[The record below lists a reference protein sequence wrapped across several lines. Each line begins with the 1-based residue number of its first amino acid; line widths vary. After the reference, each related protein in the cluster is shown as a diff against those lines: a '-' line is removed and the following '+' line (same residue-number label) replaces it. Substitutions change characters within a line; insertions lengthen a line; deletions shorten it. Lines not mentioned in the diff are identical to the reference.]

1 MSFPVSYSGYPTGP
15 VPNPFMSVDMSGVP
29 GAFGGQPPMAMGVPG
44 LFPGLNSM
52 GMGGMGLDPFSAGM
66 PPMGIDPMSGMPL
79 GGGMPMG
86 IDPMTGMPLG
96 GSMPMG
102 IDPMTGMPLMAGS
115 TGMPI
120 GLDPFGGMQGGGFAP
135 PGVMPP
141 PMGMDPF
148 GGMAMGGNP
157 MGGPMPPGG
166 GFYPP
171 PPQQQPPQNPIKQ
184 MFMMLI
190 QMKLFQQFLNPGGNE
205 PPVDPAAGDP
215 ATDGSGDTSG
225 GVADNATAL
234 DIIADSKNFKA
245 IGGADGNISFL
256 DLSRAARTSKNA
268 DVKAAAEYITKE
280 NPGLFKQLEKL
291 TRPGDGVFTEDD
303 LGKALQTTSNV
314 QGDASTDS
322 VSGGHGNDTLTG
334 GDGNDVEI
342 TDNITALDQLS
353 DKFDD
358 IEQAGADGHG
368 GKVDGHLT
376 MAELSRAASS
386 EDADPAVKNL
396 AKYLR
401 KSGLFTQLDELDT
414 TDGVS
419 MENITAAYQDPD
431 ISQGTGQPGGTP
443 AADIDTSGVTEEQ
456 AIKTLNTNFGKF
468 DGLDDPKNKNRNGKG
483 DNKLSAEDL
492 DAIINSHD
500 KNITDDIKKAAKFMK
515 DNSTIG
521 KLDKSEKDDPATGN
535 VNESN
540 DGFISKDTLNSWATD
555 YQGQTDKSG
564 QPTDMKG
571 AMKILNG
578 QVGTLFPDKKTISFR
593 DITNATNKDGL
604 DPKVKGAL
612 QYIVDHKD
620 QFDKL
625 DKLDQSD
632 DDYIQL
638 DVIGDAATQG
648 ENVDYGFGTPSVD
661 ANRRAIAI
669 LDQIFDQVD
678 TASDGGDKDGV
689 IGDED
694 MRAALADRSGKY
706 TAEQKAALNY
716 MINTKQG
723 GNGEKDTLW
732 CSINGKDWKI
742 AKKTFEQKL
751 MNITDDKLDPSN
763 VKNNS
768 LADYA

>member
-1 MSFPVSYSGYPTGP
+1 MAFPVSYSGYPTSP
-15 VPNPFMSVDMSGVP
+15 VPNPFMSVDMSGIP
-29 GAFGGQPPMAMGVPG
+29 GAFGTQPPLAMGVPG
-44 LFPGLNSM
+44 LLPGMNSM
-52 GMGGMGLDPFSAGM
+52 GMGGMGLDPFSTVM
-66 PPMGIDPMSGMPL
+66 P
-79 GGGMPMG
+79 PMG

-115 TGMPI
+115 TGMPTGIDPMTGMPI
-120 GLDPFGGMQGGGFAP
+120 GLDPFGGMQCGGFAP

-141 PMGMDPF
+141 PMALMGIDPF
-148 GGMAMGGNP
+148 GGMVMGGNP
-157 MGGPMPPGG
+157 MGEPMPPSG
-166 GFYPP
+166 GFYAPAQ
-171 PPQQQPPQNPIKQ
+171 PQQQQQPQNPIKQ
-184 MFMMLI
+184 MLMMLI
-190 QMKLFQQFLNPGGNE
+190 QMKLFQQFLNPGANE

-215 ATDGSGDTSG
+215 ATDGSATG
-225 GVADNATAL
+225 GEVADNATAL
-234 DIIADSKNFKA
+234 DIIADSKNFKD

-280 NPGLFKQLEKL
+280 NPALFKQLEKL
-291 TRPGDGVFTEDD
+291 ARPGDGVFTEDD
-303 LGKALQTTSNV
+303 LGKALQTTSIV

-322 VSGGHGNDTLTG
+322 VNGGNGNDILTG

-353 DKFDD
+353 DKFDE

-386 EDADPAVKNL
+386 EDADPSVKNL

-431 ISQGTGQPGGTP
+431 ITQGTGQPGGTP
-443 AADIDTSGVTEEQ
+443 AAEIDTSGVTEEQ

-521 KLDKSEKDDPATGN
+521 KLDKSEKDDSATSN

-555 YQGQTDKSG
+555 YNTLSLQANGPTNLKSAMAIISANIDIFTGGDSSRKSVSRTDF
-564 QPTDMKG
+564 MK
-571 AMKILNG
+571 ALN
-578 QVGTLFPDKKTISFR
+578 S
-593 DITNATNKDGL
+593 A
-604 DPKVKGAL
+604 DPKYDAVKAAV
-612 QYIVDHKD
+612 QYLKDHPEEFNILD
-620 QFDKL
+620 QFDS
-625 DKLDQSD
+625 SD
-632 DDYIQL
+632 DTADGSVLIEVINQAAVDGTDL
-638 DVIGDAATQG
+638 DF
-648 ENVDYGFGTPSVD
+648 GFKTTSTD
-661 ANRRAIAI
+661 ANRTV
-669 LDQIFDQVD
+669 LQWLKDKFD
-678 TASDGGDKDGV
+678 TIKNCGTSGHKR
-689 IGDED
+689 IE
-694 MRAALADRSGKY
+694 RTNLLAALADSGYSAKEKAMIKY
-706 TAEQKAALNY
+706 ALNV
-716 MINTKQG
+716 KQN
-723 GNGEKDTLW
+723 NGQTLW
-732 CSINGKDWKI
+732 NSIGGDDGQTSYKDLENALNGDLSPAHVSSEYI
-742 AKKTFEQKL
+742 G
-751 MNITDDKLDPSN
+751 D
-763 VKNNS
+763 
-768 LADYA
+768 